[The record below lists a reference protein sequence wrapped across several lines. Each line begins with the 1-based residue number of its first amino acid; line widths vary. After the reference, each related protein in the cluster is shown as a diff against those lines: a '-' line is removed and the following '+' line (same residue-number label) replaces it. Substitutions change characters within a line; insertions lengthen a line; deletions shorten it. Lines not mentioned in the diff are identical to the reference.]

1 MAFTYSTFTG
11 DVRIR
16 GDAPRCAPSPS
27 PSTVAVCRAANP
39 RRATG
44 SQRATPGEPPAP
56 ATPPTEAPQ
65 AWAPSVSLPPRSKSL
80 HIGHGGYGRFHP
92 LGWPCGTSSHREGFR
107 VARTGFGG
115 GPAGHRRDSVRRV
128 PRRRGGFGSWDGY
141 DDAQRPARPAR
152 APAGRP
158 RRPPRHRGRSPAHSD
173 LHSYARV
180 VNKPPDW
187 PPENGGKASAVH
199 SPNTARMRIICDP
212 AAARMQCVRVRC
224 ASGPH
229 PYTTPVPQPFE
240 CHSSER
246 GQERPC
252 SHPISRQRSS

>member
-1 MAFTYSTFTG
+1 MRRPVSRPPRPRPRPEPRRHGSPPYHCPLGANRCTSATGVMADSTPSGGLVAPHPTG
-11 DVRIR
+11 KAAVWHVRGR
-16 GDAPRCAPSPS
+16 RWTGRPPARL
-27 PSTVAVCRAANP
+27 RAA
-39 RRATG
+39 
-44 SQRATPGEPPAP
+44 S
-56 ATPPTEAPQ
+56 
-65 AWAPSVSLPPRSKSL
+65 S
-80 HIGHGGYGRFHP
+80 
-92 LGWPCGTSSHREGFR
+92 TS
-107 VARTGFGG
+107 
-115 GPAGHRRDSVRRV
+115 
-128 PRRRGGFGSWDGY
+128 RRRFRLMGR
-141 DDAQRPARPAR
+141 ARRRPARPAR
-152 APAGRP
+152 APARP
-158 RRPPRHRGRSPAHSD
+158 AVPARHQGRSPAHSD

-212 AAARMQCVRVRC
+212 AAARTQCVRDRC